1 MRPLCT
7 RLAICLSIHLPGVRL
22 MAEAVSAWPPWM
34 FPVLAPSPLT
44 GDVRALIRYPKCHS
58 LPDVLCKEG
67 RGVGVERPEA

>member
-1 MRPLCT
+1 
-7 RLAICLSIHLPGVRL
+7 